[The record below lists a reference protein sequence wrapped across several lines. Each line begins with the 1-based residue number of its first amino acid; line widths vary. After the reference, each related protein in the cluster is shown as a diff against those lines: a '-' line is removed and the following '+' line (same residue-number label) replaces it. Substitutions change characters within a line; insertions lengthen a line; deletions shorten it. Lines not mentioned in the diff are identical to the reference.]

1 MSDTEWILIER
12 ESPPAGQRLLATI
25 EHHEWIS
32 DYDSELISDQE
43 KIRYPAYT
51 EVCEILYVDGKWNYM
66 CGEGE
71 YELSEVYI
79 KPKKNIGIAIDEI
92 TAWHTLPEPYSPKSK
107 ATVENM

>member
-1 MSDTEWILIER
+1 
-12 ESPPAGQRLLATI
+12 
-25 EHHEWIS
+25 
-32 DYDSELISDQE
+32 
-43 KIRYPAYT
+43 
-51 EVCEILYVDGKWNYM
+51 M

-107 ATVENM
+107 ATEENMEDISN